1 MKRLWV
7 LGSSV
12 LLLVPACSDSNGSGS
27 SPIGDGPSLAGLLHA
42 VPDTADSRGNPVYYG
57 NLTVVRAGQ
66 LPDNF
71 DDDLALLVENSSGQV
86 FLPDAVRS
94 GIREPE
100 FAQYAGFDTRQIA
113 VALEYGVLPDTVAVL
128 VGTMKSG
135 AIQKG
140 LEASPG
146 GEATTKEQVG
156 AVTYLSLG
164 EDGAS
169 DFGSVSPIRRV
180 GQPLRLAIE
189 GDTLYW
195 GRTRASVEAA
205 VGAVANA
212 APSLADDANYL
223 AVAGALDAAKVANGI
238 LVAPAAAESW
248 SLAGLGETFQG
259 DASTVT
265 VALLYATPAMAT
277 AAVAAFRAHIESG
290 VSLVSSAPWSAVL
303 TVVDISASGP
313 LMTATLTSK
322 RPGLA
327 ANVVVT
333 QDNLLQF

>member
-1 MKRLWV
+1 M
-7 LGSSV
+7 
-12 LLLVPACSDSNGSGS
+12 
-27 SPIGDGPSLAGLLHA
+27 
-42 VPDTADSRGNPVYYG
+42 
-57 NLTVVRAGQ
+57 
-66 LPDNF
+66 
-71 DDDLALLVENSSGQV
+71 
-86 FLPDAVRS
+86 RS

-100 FAQYAGFDTRQIA
+100 FAQFAGFDTRQIA

-238 LVAPAAAESW
+238 LVAPEAAESW

-290 VSLVSSAPWSAVL
+290 VSLVSSAPWSEVL
-303 TVVDISASGP
+303 TVVDISAAGP

>member
-135 AIQKG
+135 AVEKG

-164 EDGAS
+164 DDGAS
-169 DFGSVSPIRRV
+169 DLGSVSPIRRV

-223 AVAGALDAAKVANGI
+223 AVAGALDAAK
-238 LVAPAAAESW
+238 
-248 SLAGLGETFQG
+248 
-259 DASTVT
+259 
-265 VALLYATPAMAT
+265 
-277 AAVAAFRAHIESG
+277 
-290 VSLVSSAPWSAVL
+290 
-303 TVVDISASGP
+303 
-313 LMTATLTSK
+313 
-322 RPGLA
+322 
-327 ANVVVT
+327 
-333 QDNLLQF
+333 